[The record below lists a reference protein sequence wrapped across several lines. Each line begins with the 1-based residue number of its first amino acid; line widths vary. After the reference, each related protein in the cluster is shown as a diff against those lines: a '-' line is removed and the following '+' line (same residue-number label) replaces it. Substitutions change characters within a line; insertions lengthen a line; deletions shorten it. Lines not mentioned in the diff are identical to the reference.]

1 MVAHRAKS
9 YSCSCQGS
17 IGKHHPRKAYIVGKS
32 IKSFVN
38 SVIGNSAAITNPIN
52 KSLWKSSPQDSIGDL
67 TLKNEMLQLAGVQAV
82 TRMGEIS
89 GKMVWTSGFWYEGGQ
104 LTGFTISIPV
114 KKSFIRSL
122 KHGVL

>member
-1 MVAHRAKS
+1 
-9 YSCSCQGS
+9 
-17 IGKHHPRKAYIVGKS
+17 
-32 IKSFVN
+32 
-38 SVIGNSAAITNPIN
+38 
-52 KSLWKSSPQDSIGDL
+52 
-67 TLKNEMLQLAGVQAV
+67 MLQLAGVQAV

-104 LTGFTISIPV
+104 LTGFTISTPV